1 MSSSTMAIGRQ
12 TPRWVARIA
21 DYVQLSKPRIA
32 FMVLTVVA
40 ASALLARWGQ
50 PDGWQVMHALFG
62 TLLVVA
68 SAGALNHL
76 GEWRRDA
83 VMPRT
88 AKRPLPAGRLSGAE
102 VTAFAAVCA
111 VVGLGYLAI
120 AVNGMAAAWG
130 LACWFVYVWIYTP
143 LKPLTAANTTVGAV
157 AGALPVLIGWSAVGG
172 TLNVVADPRGL
183 ALFLILFLWQ
193 FPHFMAIA
201 WMYRQQYAK
210 AGLQML
216 TVVDPSGLQAALQA
230 VTTCLTLLPVTLMT
244 ALLTAGHGRW
254 WYLAVTLLLGLGQL
268 ACALLFLRRRSEQNA
283 RRLLRATVLYLPAL
297 LLCLVAATM
306 S

>member
-1 MSSSTMAIGRQ
+1 MSSSTVIVGRVGAGW
-12 TPRWVARIA
+12 PARVA
-21 DYVQLSKPRIA
+21 DYVQLSKPRIV

-40 ASALLARWGQ
+40 ASALVARWGQ
-50 PDGWQVMHALFG
+50 PDGWQVVHALFG
-62 TLLVVA
+62 TLLVAA

-88 AKRPLPAGRLSGAE
+88 ARRPVPAGRLSGAE
-102 VTAFAAVCA
+102 VTVFAAVCA
-111 VVGLGYLAI
+111 VVGLGYLALV
-120 AVNGMAAAWG
+120 VNGIAAAWG
-130 LACWFVYVWIYTP
+130 LACWFLYVGIYTP
-143 LKPLTAANTTVGAV
+143 LKPVTAGNTTVGAV

-172 TLNVVADPRGL
+172 SLNFATDPRGL

-201 WMYRQQYAK
+201 WMYRHQYAT
-210 AGLQML
+210 AGLRML
-216 TVVDPSGLQAALQA
+216 TVVDPSGLHAALQA
-230 VTTCLTLLPVTLMT
+230 VTTCLALLPVTLVT
-244 ALLTAGHGRW
+244 TLLTAGDGRW
-254 WYLAVTLLLGLGQL
+254 WYLAATLLLGTAQL

-297 LLCLVAATM
+297 LLCLVAATI